1 MNKEIIPKGRQSNIK
16 RAYKQGLKDK
26 EIIKKVLSNPYLG
39 KGGGYHLKDI
49 KKALKLKEEEVLK
62 KIKMLKEG
70 FIEDWEFCKKANTEP
85 HIHPRRVIEF
95 IDKIFEEEL
104 KGNKK

>member
-1 MNKEIIPKGRQSNIK
+1 MNKEIIEKVYEECIGKLNVQDVITDDFEEGK
-16 RAYKQGLKDK
+16 ELIILFMEKAY
-26 EIIKKVLSNPYLG
+26 E
-39 KGGGYHLKDI
+39 
-49 KKALKLKEEEVLK
+49 KALKLKEEEVLK
-62 KIKMLKEG
+62 KIKILKDG